1 MRFTTYPFKTFREDP
16 KDVEM
21 ASLRLLLRSGML
33 VPITGGVY
41 AYTHFLHRT
50 IQKISR
56 IVRQEM
62 NRAGAVEITMPI
74 LQPRSLWEQT
84 GRWEDY
90 IASKT
95 MLHLRDRQ
103 GGELG
108 LGPTAEEV
116 VTFIASQMVRSY
128 RDLPTTLYQIGPKF
142 RDELRLR
149 GGLIR
154 GREFVMKDAYSFDLG
169 QEGLDRS
176 YEAQRQAYERIFT
189 RCGLSF
195 IQVEAD
201 SGAIGGSSSH
211 EFMVVAPAGEDKV
224 ITCTGCDYKANVERA
239 VSVLAVPEQDASE
252 KSMRIEETPNTRTV
266 DQLVA
271 LFSIPASR
279 MVKTILYSAS
289 YKDGRSEVVA
299 VLMRGDC
306 DINEIKLANH
316 LGGAASLETASP
328 EVVVQTTGADVGFA
342 GPVNLTA
349 RIVADESVRPLKNF
363 LCGGNRTDYHILDVN
378 WGRDF
383 PEPVFADVRT
393 VAPGESCAH
402 CGSPLQ
408 VTRGIEVG
416 HLFKLGTKYSHRP
429 DAENPHGL
437 SATYLDESGAEHD
450 ILMGCY
456 GIGVTRIAAAAIE
469 LFHDDKG
476 IMWPISIAPYE
487 VVIVTAGSDPET
499 EREVAEE
506 LYQKLGEAGIDVAY
520 DDRDERIGIKLNDA
534 DLLGFPFKLIVGR
547 GLKQG
552 VVDLKSRHTGET
564 VSLPLDE
571 APDKIRSAVAE
582 HRGLHAE
589 AVL

>member
-21 ASLRLLLRSGML
+21 TSLRLLLRSGML
-33 VPITGGVY
+33 VPVAGGVY

-50 IQKISR
+50 IQKITQ
-56 IVRQEM
+56 IVREEM
-62 NRAGAVEITMPI
+62 DRADAVEITMPI

-84 GRWEDY
+84 GRWDDY
-90 IASKT
+90 LASKT
-95 MLHLRDRQ
+95 MLHLTDRQ

-116 VTFIASQMVRSY
+116 VTFIARQMVRSY

-149 GGLIR
+149 GGLVR
-154 GREFVMKDAYSFDLG
+154 GREFVMKDAYSFDLDQG
-169 QEGLDRS
+169 GLDRS
-176 YEAQRQAYERIFT
+176 YEAQRRAYERVFT

-239 VSVLAVPEQDASE
+239 VSVLAVPEQDAEE
-252 KSMRIEETPNTRTV
+252 KPMHAEETPNTRTV
-266 DQLVA
+266 DDLVE
-271 LFSIPASR
+271 LFGMPASQL
-279 MVKTILYSAS
+279 VKTILYDVTH
-289 YKDGRSEVVA
+289 KDDRREVVG

-306 DINEIKLANH
+306 DINEVKLANH
-316 LGGAASLETASP
+316 LGDTASVETASP
-328 EVVVQTTGADVGFA
+328 EVVVEATDAEVGFA
-342 GPVNLTA
+342 GPVGLKA

-383 PEPVFADVRT
+383 PEPVFADVRN
-393 VAPGESCAH
+393 AAAGEACPH
-402 CGSPLQ
+402 CGAPLQ

-416 HLFKLGTKYSHRP
+416 HLFKLGTKYSHKP

-437 SATYLDESGAEHD
+437 SATFLDEAGAERD

-476 IMWPISIAPYE
+476 IMWPVSIAPYE
-487 VVIVTAGSDPET
+487 VVIVTAGSDPEA
-499 EREVAEE
+499 EQAVAGD
-506 LYQKLGEAGIDVAY
+506 LYRDLGLAGVDVAY
-520 DDRDERIGIKLNDA
+520 DDRNDRIGIKLNDA
-534 DLLGFPFKLIVGR
+534 DLLGFPYKLIVGR

-552 VVDLKSRHTGET
+552 IVDFKDRRTGET
-564 VSLPLDE
+564 VSLPVGE
-571 APDKIRSAVAE
+571 ARGKICDALESR
-582 HRGLHAE
+582 RRLYT
-589 AVL
+589 

>member
-1 MRFTTYPFKTFREDP
+1 MRFTAYPFKTFREDP

-21 ASLRLLLRSGML
+21 ANLRLLLRSGML
-33 VPITGGVY
+33 VQIAGGVY
-41 AYTHFLHRT
+41 VYTHFLHRT
-50 IQKISR
+50 IQKITR

-62 NRAGAVEITMPI
+62 DRAGAVEITMPI

-84 GRWEDY
+84 GRWDDY
-90 IASKT
+90 LASKT

-116 VTFIASQMVRSY
+116 VTYVATQMIRSY

-154 GREFVMKDAYSFDLG
+154 GREFIMKDAYSFDVD
-169 QEGLDRS
+169 QPGLDES
-176 YEAQRQAYERIFT
+176 YEAQRQAYERAFT
-189 RCGLSF
+189 RCGLPF

-224 ITCTGCDYKANVERA
+224 ITCTRCDYKANVERA
-239 VSVLAVPEQDASE
+239 VSVLAVPNQDAAE
-252 KSMRIEETPNTRTV
+252 KPMHLESTPNTRTV
-266 DQLVA
+266 DELVT
-271 LFSIPASR
+271 LFSLPASR
-279 MVKTILYSAS
+279 MVKTILYDVA
-289 YKDGRSEVVA
+289 YKDGRREVVA

-306 DINEIKLANH
+306 DINEVKLANH
-316 LGGAASLETASP
+316 LGGVASLETASP
-328 EVVVQTTGADVGFA
+328 EVVVETTNADVGFA
-342 GPVNLTA
+342 GPVGLKA
-349 RIVADESVRPLKNF
+349 RIVADESVRPLRNF

-383 PEPVFADVRT
+383 SEPVFVDVRS
-393 VAPGESCAH
+393 VAPDEACVH
-402 CGSPLQ
+402 CGAFLQ

-416 HLFKLGTKYSHRP
+416 HLFKLGTKYSHKP
-429 DAENPHGL
+429 DEENPHGL
-437 SATYLDESGAEHD
+437 SAVYLDEAGVSHD

-469 LFHDDKG
+469 ISHDDKG
-476 IMWPISIAPYE
+476 IIWPFSIAPYE
-487 VVIVTAGSDPET
+487 VVIVTAGSDPE
-499 EREVAEE
+499 AEKPAAE
-506 LYQKLGEAGIDVAY
+506 ALYEDLVRSGVDVAY

-534 DLLGFPFKLIVGR
+534 DLIGFPYKLIVGR
-547 GLKQG
+547 GLKEG
-552 VVDLKSRHTGET
+552 VVDFKSRSTGET
-564 VSLPLDE
+564 VSLAVGE
-571 APDKIRSAVAE
+571 APERIRSTVE
-582 HRGLHAE
+582 ESRGLYK
-589 AVL
+589 